1 MTSAVFPGSFDPFT
15 VGHRYI
21 VERAAARFDSLVVT
35 VVVNPNKQGMFG
47 VDERIAL
54 IREDCADLPN
64 VRVDRWTGLLVD
76 YTRNEGIDTIVKGLR
91 SGTDFD
97 YEVPMAQMNRDL
109 TDVETMFLLTDPRFA
124 HVSSSLVKEVA
135 KLGGDVVPFL
145 SPRIHDR
152 LQARLAGERRI

>member
-35 VVVNPNKQGMFG
+35 VVVNPNKHGLFA

-54 IREDCADLPN
+54 IREECADLPN

-76 YTRNEGIDTIVKGLR
+76 YLRNENIDTIVKGLR

-109 TDVETMFLLTDPRFA
+109 TDVETMFLLTDPRYA

-145 SPRIHDR
+145 SPHIHER
-152 LQARLAGERRI
+152 LQAILAGERQI

>member
-35 VVVNPNKQGMFG
+35 VVVNPNKHGLFG
-47 VDERIAL
+47 VDERIDL

-76 YTRNEGIDTIVKGLR
+76 YLRAEGIDTIVKGLR

-109 TDVETMFLLTDPRFA
+109 TDVETMFLLTDPRYA

-135 KLGGDVVPFL
+135 KLGGDVEPFL
-145 SPRIHDR
+145 SSAIHER
-152 LQARLAGERRI
+152 VRARLAGERQI

>member
-1 MTSAVFPGSFDPFT
+1 MTAAVFPGSFDPFT

-21 VERAAARFDSLVVT
+21 VERAAARFDTLVVT
-35 VVVNPNKQGMFG
+35 VVVNPNKTGLFG

-76 YTRNEGIDTIVKGLR
+76 HLRDEGITTIVKGLR

-97 YEVPMAQMNRDL
+97 YEVPMAHMNREL
-109 TDVETMFLLTDPRFA
+109 ADVETMFLLTDPRYS

-135 KLGGDVVPFL
+135 KLGGDVTPFL
-145 SPRIHDR
+145 STHIHER

>member
-1 MTSAVFPGSFDPFT
+1 MTAAVFPGSFDPFT

-54 IREDCADLPN
+54 IREDCAHLPN
-64 VRVDRWTGLLVD
+64 VRVERWTGLLVD
-76 YTRNEGIDTIVKGLR
+76 HLRQEGIDTIVKGLR

-97 YEVPMAQMNRDL
+97 YETPMAQMNREL
-109 TDVETMFLLTDPRFA
+109 ADVESMFLLTDPRYA

-135 KLGGDVVPFL
+135 KLGGDVTPFL
-145 SPRIHDR
+145 SPHIHER
-152 LQARLAGERRI
+152 LMARLAGERQV

>member
-1 MTSAVFPGSFDPFT
+1 MTAAVFPGSFDPFT

-21 VERAAARFDSLVVT
+21 VERAAARFDTLVVT
-35 VVVNPNKQGMFG
+35 VVVNPNKTGMFG

-76 YTRNEGIDTIVKGLR
+76 HLRDEGITTIVKGLR

-97 YEVPMAQMNRDL
+97 YEVPMAHMNREL
-109 TDVETMFLLTDPRFA
+109 ADVETMFLLTDPRYS

-135 KLGGDVVPFL
+135 KLGGDVTPFL
-145 SPRIHDR
+145 SKHIHAR
-152 LQARLAGERRI
+152 LQAQLAGERRI